1 MVTALQIVAG
11 FLLLLGGAELL
22 VRGSVTV
29 ARRLGVSTI
38 LIGMTVV
45 AFGTSAPELVVSLE
59 AALAESPDIAV
70 GNIVGSNVANVFLI
84 LGLTGLLRPIE
95 PRPSPMVYDTGV
107 LIAGTL
113 LFALILLSGDIT
125 SEAGLLLLF
134 AFAAFMV
141 VAFWRETR
149 GPGDA
154 AVDSRRQEAEDM
166 GRLPGGL
173 WGAWAAV
180 VFGLAGLL
188 VGSAFLVEGGTTA
201 ARTLGVPEAV
211 IGLTLIAIG
220 TSLPELAASVVA
232 GLRGHTDVAVGNVLG
247 SNLFNMLLVGGAVA
261 VVVPLPVASQIVSFD
276 LWIMLLATLVF
287 LPFLLGGRLGRK
299 TGTAFLLLYVAYV
312 TVQYSG
318 GLGIIPW
325 APAGMP

>member
-1 MVTALQIVAG
+1 MVLQVIAG

-45 AFGTSAPELVVSLE
+45 AFGTSAPELVVSLQ
-59 AALAESPDIAV
+59 AALEESPDIAV
-70 GNIVGSNVANVFLI
+70 GNIVGSNIANVLLI
-84 LGLTGLLRPIE
+84 LGVTGLIRPIA

-113 LFALILLSGDIT
+113 LFALIALTGEVAMES
-125 SEAGLLLLF
+125 GLLLLF
-134 AFAAFMV
+134 AFAAFMMIS
-141 VAFWRETR
+141 FWRETR
-149 GPGDA
+149 GPGDVA
-154 AVDSRRQEAEDM
+154 ADSRRQEAEDI
-166 GRLPGGL
+166 GLLPGGSWL
-173 WGAWAAV
+173 AWGAV
-180 VFGLAGLL
+180 ILGLAGLL
-188 VGSAFLVEGGTTA
+188 IGSEFLVEGGTA
-201 ARTLGVPEAV
+201 IARTLGIPEAV

-232 GLRGHTDVAVGNVLG
+232 GLRGHADVAVGNVLG

-261 VVVPLPVASQIVSFD
+261 VVVPLPVAGQILTFD

-299 TGTAFLLLYVAYV
+299 TGTVFLLLYVGYIAL
-312 TVQYSG
+312 QYTG
-318 GLGIIPW
+318 GFGVIPG